1 MGLKEVKKVK
11 KIDYRKLPYLETKVV
26 KVEKEWDADH
36 CPTCGQRIEEPK
48 GNWVNGEELE
58 ALLNNCVDDDE
69 AILLE
74 REIEGLEEAKIN
86 G

>member
-1 MGLKEVKKVK
+1 MAIQ
-11 KIDYRKLPYLETKVV
+11 IDK
-26 KVEKEWDADH
+26 
-36 CPTCGQRIEEPK
+36 QQ
-48 GNWVNGEELE
+48 ELE

>member
-1 MGLKEVKKVK
+1 VK

-48 GNWVNGEELE
+48 GNWVNGENL
-58 ALLNNCVDDDE
+58 D
-69 AILLE
+69 
-74 REIEGLEEAKIN
+74 KIKFP
-86 G
+86 